1 MLAVS
6 SCVNYTISVT
16 VMDTGPGGY
25 ESGTTN
31 VTGESPFTEGKRTII
46 ACVELLMICTVI
58 DIIIDFLK
66 SNVSVTFND
75 VNECVIIIPF
85 KVIIW
90 ENILQSIDCY
100 TFCS

>member
-31 VTGESPFTEGKRTII
+31 VTRERSFIEG
-46 ACVELLMICTVI
+46 L
-58 DIIIDFLK
+58 
-66 SNVSVTFND
+66 
-75 VNECVIIIPF
+75 
-85 KVIIW
+85 
-90 ENILQSIDCY
+90 
-100 TFCS
+100 